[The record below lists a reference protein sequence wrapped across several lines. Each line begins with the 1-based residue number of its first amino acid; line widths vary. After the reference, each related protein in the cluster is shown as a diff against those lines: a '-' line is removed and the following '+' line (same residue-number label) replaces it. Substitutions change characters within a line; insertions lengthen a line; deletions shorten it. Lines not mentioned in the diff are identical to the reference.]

1 MSYASRQF
9 VVSNYDLSVNDCTT
23 VRHTEPT
30 GYLDKLKLVE
40 CYFTFKKWNVK
51 CGASHACSICDRF
64 GDHNEVNEYDVES
77 ITLCIQEP
85 SKNRS

>member
-1 MSYASRQF
+1 M
-9 VVSNYDLSVNDCTT
+9 
-23 VRHTEPT
+23 
-30 GYLDKLKLVE
+30 
-40 CYFTFKKWNVK
+40 K

-64 GDHNEVNEYDVES
+64 GDQNEVNEYDVES